1 MDEHFHESKKL
12 SKDRITGLMKRS
24 DGPALIRFIAMYVL
38 FLGACAFAVL
48 SWQQALWQWALSQ
61 ICLGILCCGTFAA
74 LHETAHNT
82 AFKSPFLNHAAAF
95 LAGVAHVY
103 PSIVFRELH
112 FTHHRHTHVPGQDP
126 EISLGT
132 RPAPSVV
139 RTLPMYLGWL
149 SGLPLLLFKIGMTMS
164 SALGM
169 PDFLRKR
176 LYPFIRPK
184 VRPGLALESLFVL
197 AVYGAVVWLAL
208 RVHPGFWG
216 ILTGQV
222 VGHSLLASY
231 VSAEHNGLPYNAPIL
246 ECTRSMRTNALVK
259 LLMWNMPY
267 HAEHHAYPAVP
278 FHALPRLHL
287 ALKDELKNKDL
298 SYPAFHLNVL
308 LRRIA

>member
-1 MDEHFHESKKL
+1 MDEHFHESRHL
-12 SKDRITGLMKRS
+12 PKDRIAELMKRS
-24 DGPALIRFIAMYVL
+24 DGPALLRFTAMYVL

-48 SWQQALWQWALSQ
+48 SWQQAPWQWALSQ
-61 ICLGILCCGTFAA
+61 LCLGILCCSTFAA
-74 LHETAHNT
+74 LHETAHHT
-82 AFKSPFLNHAAAF
+82 AFKSPFLNRAAAF

-112 FTHHRHTHVPGQDP
+112 FTHHRHTHVPGKDP

-132 RPAPSVV
+132 KPAPSVV
-139 RTLPMYLGWL
+139 RTLPMYLSWL
-149 SGLPLLLFKIGMTMS
+149 SGLPLLLFKLGMTING
-164 SALGM
+164 ALGM
-169 PDFLRKR
+169 PEFLRQR

-197 AVYGAVVWLAL
+197 SVYGAVALLAL
-208 RVHPGFWG
+208 RVHSGFWG

-246 ECTRSMRTNALVK
+246 DCTRSMRASPLVK

-278 FHALPRLHL
+278 FHALPRLHSE
-287 ALKDELKNKDL
+287 LKDELKNKDL
-298 SYPAFHLNVL
+298 RYPEFHLNVL
-308 LRRIA
+308 LRRIS